1 MRQPPP
7 QTASSHTRAPGI
19 VARHK
24 ARALLAAWLICGFAQ
39 GLVAAAVGDSL
50 SDALHE
56 IQRTGVR
63 LIFSTQTVPP
73 DLRVIA
79 KPAGATAEERLHS
92 LLDPHGLGLR
102 QLPGGGWIIVE
113 QRPGPAHSLVV
124 DVVSSLDG
132 RPVRGALVQAAQES
146 RSAYT
151 DRHGRA
157 QLPNLHLSAY
167 TVTIRADG
175 YDPVS
180 VRRNVSDVQEGKALV
195 AELTPNVTPLA
206 QIIVQTSRYGYGGP
220 DLGVSTDRTR
230 EEVESTPGTNEDLAR
245 ALQQLPGAAAGG
257 ISARTHIRGSRESE
271 LLFRFDGVNL
281 INPYHLKDF
290 QGLFSAID
298 PASSETTT
306 FWTGA
311 FPIEFGQRTGA
322 VIDIEPRRAERRIAE
337 IGLSVL
343 NSSVLYGS
351 PFAES
356 RGSMLVSGRVSNLS
370 RITQLLERDIG
381 EPEFQDLLLR
391 AEYRFTNRTRI
402 AAGFIGL
409 DDLIDVFTQSRSQTA
424 RAEYQDSYTW
434 LRVEH
439 EFNPDLKA
447 TTLLSRASLDESR
460 DGTLART
467 GIVNG
472 TLTEDLHSYFNTLRQ
487 EIDWS
492 PAVDWHVRG
501 GTEWVDSSATYEFSS
516 DATFEAPFFPEL
528 VPTAVLSR
536 QLQAQPH
543 GWTRAGYAAVRWQP
557 GPKVTA
563 ELGLR
568 YDGQRLT
575 DGRPGRA
582 WSGRANLHY
591 RLSEATTI
599 RANWG
604 QFAQLPWVTELPI
617 ADGGS
622 QLPAAASILE
632 SNLSAEHLFD
642 SGWTLRAEAYEKR
655 EHTPIAEFENAF
667 SPLVLLPEIEVDR
680 VAVNAAGGRMRGVE
694 MTLQSDRARA
704 WSGWLT
710 YTWARAEDRIGVEY
724 VPRSWDQRHTVQ
736 VGALW
741 SRDPWRVSAIYNWHS
756 GWPYTPL
763 LASSDTW
770 TDPAA
775 VTLTLG
781 PRNSARRPAFAALD
795 LRGSREW
802 PFARG
807 TLELSLELRNAF
819 SRNNVCCT
827 AYSVVVLPTGESHL
841 VADEQGWLGLTPL
854 IGLRWRY

>member
-1 MRQPPP
+1 
-7 QTASSHTRAPGI
+7 
-19 VARHK
+19 
-24 ARALLAAWLICGFAQ
+24 LAAWLICGFVQASI
-39 GLVAAAVGDSL
+39 AASVGDSL

-79 KPAGATAEERLHS
+79 EPAGATAEERLHS

-113 QRPGPAHSLVV
+113 QRAGAAHSLVV
-124 DVVSSLDG
+124 DVVSALDG
-132 RPVRGALVQAAQES
+132 QSVRGALVQVAQES

-157 QLPNLHLSAY
+157 QLPNLHLAAY
-167 TVTIRADG
+167 TVTIRAEG

-180 VRRNVSDVQEGKALV
+180 MRWIASDVQAGKLLV
-195 AELTPNVTPLA
+195 AQLTPNATPLA
-206 QIIVQTSRYGYGGP
+206 EIIVQTSRYGFGGP
-220 DLGVSTDRTR
+220 DLGVSTDRSR
-230 EEVESTPGTNEDLAR
+230 EQVEGTPGTNEDLAR

-257 ISARTHIRGSRESE
+257 ISARTHVRGSRESE
-271 LLFRFDGVNL
+271 LLFRFDGMNL

-351 PFAES
+351 PFAEG
-356 RGSMLVSGRVSNLS
+356 RGSLLVSGRVSNLS
-370 RITQLLERDIG
+370 RITQWLERDIG

-391 AEYRFTNRTRI
+391 GEYRFTNRTRI
-402 AAGFIGL
+402 AAGLIGI
-409 DDLIDVFTQSRSQTA
+409 DDLIDVFTQSRSQSA
-424 RAEYQDSYTW
+424 RAEYQDAYTW
-434 LRVEH
+434 LRLEH
-439 EFNPDLKA
+439 EFTPDLKA

-460 DGTLART
+460 TGVLARV

-487 EIDWS
+487 EIEWS
-492 PAVDWHVRG
+492 PAPDWHIRG
-501 GTEWVDSSATYEFSS
+501 GTEWVDSSANYEFAS
-516 DATFEAPFFPEL
+516 DATYLAPFFPDL
-528 VPTAVLSR
+528 MPTAVMTR
-536 QLQAQPH
+536 QLTARPH

-557 GPKVTA
+557 GPKITA

-568 YDGQRLT
+568 YDGQRLS
-575 DGRPGRA
+575 DGPSGPE
-582 WSGRANLHY
+582 WSARANLLY
-591 RLSEATTI
+591 RVSEATTI

-604 QFAQLPWVTELPI
+604 QFAQPPWVTELPI

-622 QLPAAASILE
+622 QLPATTNILE
-632 SNLSAEHLFD
+632 GNLSVEHIFD
-642 SGWTLRAEAYEKR
+642 NGWTLRAEAYEKR
-655 EHTPIAEFENAF
+655 EHTPITEFENAF

-680 VAVNAAGGRMRGVE
+680 IAVNAAGGRMRGVE

-710 YTWARAEDRIGVEY
+710 YAWARAEDRIGADY

-736 VGALW
+736 AGAQWL
-741 SRDPWRVSAIYNWHS
+741 RGPWRVSAIYNWHS

-763 LASSDTW
+763 LASSDSW
-770 TDPAA
+770 SDPTG

-781 PRNSARRPAFAALD
+781 PRNSARWPAFAALD
-795 LRGSREW
+795 LRASRQW

-807 TLELSLELRNAF
+807 SLETSLELRNAF
-819 SRNNVCCT
+819 NLHNACCT
-827 AYSVVVLPTGESHL
+827 AYSVEVLANGESHL
-841 VADEQGWLGLTPL
+841 VADQQGWLGLTPL
-854 IGLRWRY
+854 VGLRWRY